1 MAVSVYKRTFQSSA
15 FLVRDRFR
23 CPLLL
28 AVLALVLADD
38 SEGGMVTL
46 RTIYVVVST
55 MPSRTVCAS
64 EGGSHRSWWWHHWHW
79 FLRYGA
85 CRFHDEFGCT
95 KGK

>member
-1 MAVSVYKRTFQSSA
+1 MAVSVYKRAFQSSV
-15 FLVRDRFR
+15 FLVYDRFR

-46 RTIYVVVST
+46 RTIYVIVST
-55 MPSRTVCAS
+55 MPSRTVRAT
-64 EGGSHRSWWWHHWHW
+64 EGGLHRSWWWHHWHW
-79 FLRYGA
+79 FLGHGP
-85 CRFHDEFGCT
+85 CRFHDEFGCM